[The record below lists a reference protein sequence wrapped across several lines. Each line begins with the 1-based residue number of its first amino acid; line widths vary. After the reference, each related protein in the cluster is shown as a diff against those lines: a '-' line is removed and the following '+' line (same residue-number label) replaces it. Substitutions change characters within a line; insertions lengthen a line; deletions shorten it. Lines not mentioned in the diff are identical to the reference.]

1 VRPHHRRRPGLS
13 KRERE
18 VEVGWV
24 RERGGGMREETET
37 DLLESPAPEVRR
49 GDGEVNLAP
58 TQRPMPWGGEE
69 AAFVLRE

>member
-1 VRPHHRRRPGLS
+1 
-13 KRERE
+13 
-18 VEVGWV
+18 
-24 RERGGGMREETET
+24 MREETET